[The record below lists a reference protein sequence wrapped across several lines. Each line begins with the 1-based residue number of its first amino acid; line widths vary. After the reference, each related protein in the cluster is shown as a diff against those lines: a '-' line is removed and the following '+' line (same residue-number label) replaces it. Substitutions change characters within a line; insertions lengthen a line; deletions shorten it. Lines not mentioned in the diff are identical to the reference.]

1 LVHPLAHTSSLAA
14 YAVNGKISPFVNA
27 KGTTMRRA
35 AHAPA
40 LSGAFVPE
48 GPSFRFDKTTIPQN
62 NLAPTER
69 AATRGSQ
76 ELKAEAFKG
85 LNS

>member
-1 LVHPLAHTSSLAA
+1 MHPLAHTSSLAA
-14 YAVNGKISPFVNA
+14 FAVNGKISPLMNA
-27 KGTTMRRA
+27 TGMTQSRA
-35 AHAPA
+35 ANVPT

-48 GPSFRFDKTTIPQN
+48 GPSLSDFTKHFTN
-62 NLAPTER
+62 NLAPTEC

-85 LNS
+85 LNL